1 MEAALV
7 GRPRKLDSGDQAR
20 VLALRDRDGKTLRE
34 IAALYGVGI
43 ATVSRV
49 YSQAKRQYEA
59 GALALPEP
67 GTEPETGPDEVPS
80 KSPAEAPASGQA
92 PSEATGSRPARP
104 PAGRR
109 APATAETADGERRP
123 VLSLA
128 GRGEAVSAEPGRA
141 SPPVPS
147 PDPANALES
156 EVSAAIDAYRRWQA
170 TPDENRYAEVDESLA
185 RVRRA
190 LAAIEIELWTAT

>member
-1 MEAALV
+1 MV

-49 YSQAKRQYEA
+49 YSQAKRQHEA
-59 GALALPEP
+59 GVLRLPEP
-67 GTEPETGPDEVPS
+67 EPETGPDEGVSEEPAQAPTDPPTATAGPRAADPDAGAGVPA
-80 KSPAEAPASGQA
+80 SPA
-92 PSEATGSRPARP
+92 PAR
-104 PAGRR
+104 G
-109 APATAETADGERRP
+109 GEKRP

-128 GRGEAVSAEPGRA
+128 GRGEAPSADPGRTLRPDPA
-141 SPPVPS
+141 

-170 TPDENRYAEVDESLA
+170 TPDEARYAEVDESLA